1 MPLPQT
7 IRVKYTEEEAEYV
20 SIRPLVQQEFRGT
33 ELVDMILSVTGKD
46 VPRIQQILRSGTI
59 VFHLY
64 RYWWQGFEAESA
76 ALAEI
81 LAKYPEAEPSREFRA
96 GDCSEVILESSGALG
111 THSIRLRRDTASK
124 KRLLRSRSFWDCLM
138 GLAREAA
145 PAYRD
150 YSYAFRGDVYWSAL
164 TRERVVRLAADAER
178 YAPRALRIQL
188 GVLPSIS
195 QITYVCPRQEEARSA
210 TVSI

>member
-1 MPLPQT
+1 MLPET

-20 SIRPLVQQEFRGT
+20 SFRPLVQQEFRGT

-64 RYWWQGFEAESA
+64 RYWWQGFEAETA
-76 ALAEI
+76 ALAGI

-96 GDCSEVILESSGALG
+96 GDCSEVILESSGAPAAR
-111 THSIRLRRDTASK
+111 SIRLRRDAAGK

-138 GLAREAA
+138 DIAREAA
-145 PAYRD
+145 PAYRE
-150 YSYAFRGDVYWSAL
+150 YSYALRGDVYWSPL
-164 TRERVVRLAADAER
+164 TKEQVARLVAEAER
-178 YAPRALRIQL
+178 YAPRGLRVQL

-195 QITYVCPRQEEARSA
+195 QITYVCPRADGFPS
-210 TVSI
+210 